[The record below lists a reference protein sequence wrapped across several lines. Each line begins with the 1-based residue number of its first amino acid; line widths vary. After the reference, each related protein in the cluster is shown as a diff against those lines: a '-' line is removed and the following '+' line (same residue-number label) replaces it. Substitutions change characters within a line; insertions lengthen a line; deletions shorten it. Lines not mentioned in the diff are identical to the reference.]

1 VTAPAP
7 AADGDGV
14 RVVIADDSLLF
25 REGLVRILSELGHEV
40 VAAVADA
47 DTLRTA
53 VLDLAPDVAVI
64 DVRMPPHLESD
75 GARTAV
81 SLRQT
86 GATAGLLLLSQHIAL
101 RDCLPLIGTPGFGY
115 LLKDRVLQLN
125 EFHHA
130 VLRVARG
137 GTALDPEVVQALVQA
152 RTIPNALSVLS
163 QRERTVLALVAEG
176 HANAAVAIRLSLSD
190 RTVEAHMRSVFT
202 KLGLH
207 DDGSTH
213 RRVLAVLTWLE
224 ARATSPP

>member
-1 VTAPAP
+1 VTPPAQD
-7 AADGDGV
+7 AAGDGV

-25 REGLVRILSELGHEV
+25 REGLVRILSELGYEV

-47 DTLRTA
+47 DALRRA
-53 VLDLAPDVAVI
+53 VLDLTPDVAVI
-64 DVRMPPHLESD
+64 DVRMPPDLESD
-75 GARTAV
+75 GARAAV
-81 SLRQT
+81 SLRESGVST
-86 GATAGLLLLSQHIAL
+86 GLLPLSQHIAL
-101 RDCLPLIGTPGFGY
+101 RDCLPLIGTAGFGY
-115 LLKDRVLQLN
+115 LLKDRVLQLG

-152 RTIPNALSVLS
+152 RTVPNALGVLTE
-163 QRERTVLALVAEG
+163 RERTVLALVAEG
-176 HANAAVAIRLSLSD
+176 HANAAVAIRLSLSE

-224 ARATSPP
+224 AQATSAR